1 MTKEELKKEIE
12 EAAIENKP
20 KNWRK
25 GQFVFNYIDEI
36 YNVARDVQF
45 IDKVDCFHN
54 DKLIDDFIEKAT
66 ERINQNNNESR

>member
-25 GQFVFNYIDEI
+25 GQFVFNYIDAI

-45 IDKVDCFHN
+45 IDKVDCFYI
-54 DKLIDDFIEKAT
+54 DDLIDDFIEKAT
-66 ERINQNNNESR
+66 ERINQNNNDSR

>member
-25 GQFVFNYIDEI
+25 GQFVFNYIDAI

-45 IDKVDCFHN
+45 TDNVDCFYN
-54 DKLIDDFIEKAT
+54 DELIDDFIEKAT
-66 ERINQNNNESR
+66 ERINQNNNDSR